1 MDSFPTTVEAPRK
14 SLELLFKVSREFST
28 GADLNAV
35 LNSVLS
41 LCIEHVKAI
50 SGSIVV
56 LDDHKQPI
64 ETAFMMPGYDIDHR
78 YPQLYLTYEYG
89 LAGWVAR
96 KLTPVLIEDTR
107 QDRRWLQRPDDAEE
121 CTGSKSA
128 LSVPVMVHEQIIG
141 VITLV
146 HSIPGFFREEHL
158 HLVQTIAE
166 QTGMAIL
173 NARLILEYKHHLMLE
188 DAWAECAVSI
198 SESKSQDDLLR
209 TIVRKISRALKTE
222 RVSLCL
228 LDQESGDLIFRVVNS
243 PAQKSLVGKHI
254 SAGKG
259 IIGWVLKSESGL
271 IVPDISL
278 DARYQPDV
286 NLDMDL
292 SQKSQALICSMIRSQ
307 GEILGV
313 IIASATAPATFDQQ
327 HLRLLE
333 GVGAMIGLVIRQ
345 THFYEESPTSRE
357 NYRED
362 LIEMVYHDLRS
373 PLSNVVS
380 SLEALNGLV
389 RGDETVDSLLKI
401 ALRST
406 QHAQRLTTS
415 LLDINRLEAG
425 QKFGQRDW
433 VNIESLLD
441 YSISAVHFLTSEKHV
456 YLSKESNVE
465 SISIWVDEDMI
476 RRVIIN
482 LLENAV
488 KFTPSKGKIWVG
500 AKRMNDVILFWV
512 RDFGPGISPA
522 NQEKI
527 FKKFVR
533 LQPQKKARGLGL
545 GLAYCQLAVRAHGG
559 EIWVESQPGEGACF
573 KFTLPITSKEPS
585 DVDAPP
591 GGAAT
596 LED

>member
-1 MDSFPTTVEAPRK
+1 M
-14 SLELLFKVSREFST
+14 
-28 GADLNAV
+28 
-35 LNSVLS
+35 
-41 LCIEHVKAI
+41 
-50 SGSIVV
+50 
-56 LDDHKQPI
+56 
-64 ETAFMMPGYDIDHR
+64 
-78 YPQLYLTYEYG
+78 
-89 LAGWVAR
+89 
-96 KLTPVLIEDTR
+96 
-107 QDRRWLQRPDDAEE
+107 
-121 CTGSKSA
+121 
-128 LSVPVMVHEQIIG
+128 
-141 VITLV
+141 
-146 HSIPGFFREEHL
+146 
-158 HLVQTIAE
+158 
-166 QTGMAIL
+166 
-173 NARLILEYKHHLMLE
+173 
-188 DAWAECAVSI
+188 
-198 SESKSQDDLLR
+198 
-209 TIVRKISRALKTE
+209 
-222 RVSLCL
+222 
-228 LDQESGDLIFRVVNS
+228 
-243 PAQKSLVGKHI
+243 
-254 SAGKG
+254 
-259 IIGWVLKSESGL
+259 
-271 IVPDISL
+271 
-278 DARYQPDV
+278 
-286 NLDMDL
+286 
-292 SQKSQALICSMIRSQ
+292 
-307 GEILGV
+307 
-313 IIASATAPATFDQQ
+313 
-327 HLRLLE
+327 
-333 GVGAMIGLVIRQ
+333 
-345 THFYEESPTSRE
+345 
-357 NYRED
+357 
-362 LIEMVYHDLRS
+362 
-373 PLSNVVS
+373 
-380 SLEALNGLV
+380 
-389 RGDETVDSLLKI
+389 DSLLKI